1 MSSQKYDG
9 FCFLNNSTLKRLAEK
24 QLGEEACVSK
34 RQCMPKK
41 KKKRSQPLLFRTVSQ
56 IAQAS
61 LELALRPRITLNV
74 WSPRP
79 YLPRDGHVPPQYYA
93 MLRIEPRASCLQAN
107 TLPTET
113 QPQPI
118 ATSIE
123 WFPEGQSPGNLPQL
137 VLGSA
142 GRYGRLCIVSKKQKA
157 GGGGAHL

>member
-41 KKKRSQPLLFRTVSQ
+41 KKSQPLLFRTVSQ
-56 IAQAS
+56 IAQAN
-61 LELALRPRITLNV
+61 LELALWPRITLNV

-79 YLPRDGHVPPQYYA
+79 YLPRAGHVPPHA
-93 MLRIEPRASCLQAN
+93 MLGIEPRASCLQAN
-107 TLPTET
+107 TLSTET
-113 QPQPI
+113 QPQPT

-137 VLGSA
+137 LLGST
-142 GRYGRLCIVSKKQKA
+142 GGYGGLCIVSKKQKA